1 MKRGDLVYEEPYPER
16 GIVIKILKSG
26 SVKIL
31 CPNGRVEKF
40 SKEYADKL
48 VVVNERRLESISP
61 R

>member
-16 GIVIKILKSG
+16 GIVIKILKNG

-31 CPNGRVEKF
+31 CPSGRVTKF

-48 VVVNERRLESISP
+48 VVVNESR
-61 R
+61 